1 MAGKIRCVIREK
13 EVTASKEELVR
24 QSYLGYLLYSLD
36 YPKNYISVEVP
47 IYHGRNEV
55 LDVET
60 NKRKRADIVI
70 FEDKDKQDIKAII
83 EVKKNKESIGEKQV
97 KSYGNVSNAR
107 YLVWH
112 NGSDPTKVWQRVR
125 FKNSW
130 KWKAIPL
137 FPKFG
142 LEYGD
147 VIPTN
152 ETLNEIKNVRG
163 LFTSLNSFIW
173 VNSNIKNK
181 KDIFLQF
188 VYVLFIK
195 LYDEYFNDN
204 PSFYVLAREYE
215 KITNGE
221 YCKSFDDRVRNLF
234 EELKNSFDFKNIFDE
249 TDKINLEDKLL
260 AEIVYRLQ
268 FLKIR
273 ASDTKGEAFQL
284 FISPYYRGENDQYLT
299 PETVI
304 KMIIQITKPSAKD
317 VILDPAC
324 GSGRFLIQT
333 LNYLR
338 TSLKKRSI
346 NVKAWASSHVFGI
359 DVDIILVKISKIYMV
374 LVGDGHTNII
384 HDNSLNKDV
393 SMYHVSGGSASL
405 AITNPPFG
413 SKEKIKDSSI
423 LNYYDLGHKWS
434 SRLEKISDIN
444 NRGQTQGTLMLERC
458 FQFLREGGKV
468 GIVLPEGVF
477 SNLNDNYIRKWIV
490 TNLRVLAIISLPEE
504 TFRVKTI
511 KANVKTSVLI
521 AEKRA
526 NVTEHTIFFGIPK
539 TIGYDIYGNIKKSNE
554 VAEVSKYFINNEE
567 IEGKYFRLTL
577 NNEKLIDRMDA
588 SFYSLSLKKSN
599 YLPLKNYCDIFI
611 GRTPNKKN
619 YQNKGKIKILKV
631 RALTN
636 KFIDW
641 SDRRRDYVTKTWYD
655 KQKNEKIKIK
665 KYDIVL
671 ASAAHVAR
679 YIGDEIDIVDSIP
692 DLYED
697 AIASA
702 KIFVIR
708 LLDVKKLNPY
718 LLLLYLRTEEGY
730 NQIQS
735 IVRGQTAE
743 IYPQD
748 FEQIEFPSRLLD
760 MTKSHG
766 KQTQKMYEDAINHAR
781 ECDKLLYD
789 IEEKY
794 ELVKHD
800 NILHKTLTEDIAE
813 DQEDED

>member
-1 MAGKIRCVIREK
+1 MPGKIRCVIREK
-13 EVTASKEELVR
+13 EVTRSKEELVR

-36 YPKNYISVEVP
+36 YPKNCISVEVP

-70 FEDKDKQDIKAII
+70 FEDEDKQDIKTII

-112 NGSDPTKVWQRVR
+112 NGSDPTKVWQRTKFR
-125 FKNSW
+125 NSW
-130 KWKAIPL
+130 KWKPIPL

-147 VIPTN
+147 AIPTN
-152 ETLNEIKNVRG
+152 DTLTDIKNVRG

-195 LYDEYFNDN
+195 LYDEYFSDK
-204 PSFYVLAREYE
+204 PSFYVLVREYE
-215 KITNGE
+215 EITKGE
-221 YCKSFDDRVRNLF
+221 YCRSFDDRIRKLF
-234 EELKNSFDFKNIFDE
+234 IELKNSSDFKSIFDE

-273 ASDTKGEAFQL
+273 GSDTKGEAFQL

-299 PETVI
+299 PEAVI
-304 KMIIQITKPSAKD
+304 KMIVQIAKPSPKD

-324 GSGRFLIQT
+324 GTGRFLIQT

-338 TSLKKRSI
+338 TSLEKRRI
-346 NVKAWASSHVFGI
+346 DIKGWASSHVFGI
-359 DVDIILVKISKIYMV
+359 DVDPILVKISKIYMV
-374 LVGDGHTNII
+374 LVGDGHTNIF

-393 SMYHVSGGSASL
+393 STYHVSGESASL

-413 SKEKIKDSSI
+413 SKEKIKDSSV
-423 LNYYDLGHKWS
+423 LKYYDLGHKWNK
-434 SRLEKISDIN
+434 RLEKTDDIN
-444 NRGQTQGTLMLERC
+444 NKGQTQGTLMLERC
-458 FQFLREGGKV
+458 FHFLKKGGKV

-477 SNLNDNYIRKWIV
+477 SNLNDHYIRKWIV
-490 TNLRVLAIISLPEE
+490 TNFRLLAIISLPEE

-511 KANVKTSVLI
+511 NATVKTSVLI
-521 AEKRA
+521 AEKRKH
-526 NVTEHTIFFGIPK
+526 VTEHTIFFGIPK

-554 VAEVSKYFINNEE
+554 VAEVSRYFSDQEE
-567 IEGKYFRLTL
+567 IDGKYFRLTL
-577 NNEKLIDRMDA
+577 TNKKLIDRMDA
-588 SFYSLSLKKSN
+588 SYYSFMPKKRG
-599 YLPLKNYCDIFI
+599 YLPLKKYCNIFI
-611 GRTPNKKN
+611 GKTPDKKN

-641 SDRRRDYVTKTWYD
+641 SDRRRDYVTRSWYD
-655 KQKNEKIKIK
+655 NQNNENIDLQ

-679 YIGDEIDIVDSIP
+679 YIGDEIDIIDSIP
-692 DLYED
+692 KHYKRV
-697 AIASA
+697 IASA

-708 LLDVKKLNPY
+708 LPDINKLNPY
-718 LLLLYLRTEEGY
+718 LLLLYLRTQEGY
-730 NQIQS
+730 NQIQA

-748 FEQIEFPSRLLD
+748 FEKIEFPKQLLD
-760 MTKSHG
+760 MTTSHG
-766 KQTQKMYEDAINHAR
+766 KQTQKMYEQAISHAR
-781 ECDKLLYD
+781 EGDKLLHD
-789 IEEKY
+789 IAQRYK
-794 ELVKHD
+794 LVKHA
-800 NILHKTLTEDIAE
+800 NILHETLTEDIAE
-813 DQEDED
+813 DTETDE